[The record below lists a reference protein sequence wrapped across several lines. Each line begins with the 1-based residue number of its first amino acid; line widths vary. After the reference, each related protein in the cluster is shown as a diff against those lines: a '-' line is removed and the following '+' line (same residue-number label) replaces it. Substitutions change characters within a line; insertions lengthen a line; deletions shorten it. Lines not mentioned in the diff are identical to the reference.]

1 MQIKKQIKKY
11 IPEWCLSAYHHA
23 IAVIAALKYGFPS
36 RDMIVIGITGTKGKT
51 STANFIW
58 SVLNTSGAKTG
69 LIGTANI
76 RVGNIELMNDRHMT
90 MPGPFILQKILRE
103 MKDAGCTHVEME
115 VTSEGMTLHREV
127 GIYFDIAVFTNL
139 TPEHLPSHG
148 GSFERYKEA
157 KTKLFASL
165 MSHAKTIG
173 GIEIQKVIIANAD
186 SEHAMY
192 YLEYP
197 AHKKLQYGITYGDL
211 RAHDIVTKTDS
222 ISFSVGEEKYLLR
235 IPGIFNIYNALPAIA
250 IGRHFGISEKSISAG
265 LTNLDRI
272 PGRMERIEE
281 GQPFIVFIDYAHEKV
296 SMNLLL
302 DTALAMRE
310 NGKKIIVLLGA
321 EGGGRD
327 KAKREHM
334 GNAAGEKAD
343 YVIVSNVDPY
353 EDDPQEIADG
363 IAKFARLRGKRD
375 GDDLFVILDREAGI
389 RKALSLA
396 APGDIVLITGK
407 GSEQSMCVYGKTI
420 PWDDRPIVRNLIK
433 ELMHA

>member
-1 MQIKKQIKKY
+1 
-11 IPEWCLSAYHHA
+11 
-23 IAVIAALKYGFPS
+23 
-36 RDMIVIGITGTKGKT
+36 
-51 STANFIW
+51 
-58 SVLNTSGAKTG
+58 
-69 LIGTANI
+69 
-76 RVGNIELMNDRHMT
+76 
-90 MPGPFILQKILRE
+90 
-103 MKDAGCTHVEME
+103 
-115 VTSEGMTLHREV
+115 
-127 GIYFDIAVFTNL
+127 
-139 TPEHLPSHG
+139 
-148 GSFERYKEA
+148 
-157 KTKLFASL
+157 
-165 MSHAKTIG
+165 
-173 GIEIQKVIIANAD
+173 
-186 SEHAMY
+186 
-192 YLEYP
+192 
-197 AHKKLQYGITYGDL
+197 
-211 RAHDIVTKTDS
+211 
-222 ISFSVGEEKYLLR
+222 
-235 IPGIFNIYNALPAIA
+235 
-250 IGRHFGISEKSISAG
+250 
-265 LTNLDRI
+265 
-272 PGRMERIEE
+272 MERIEE